1 MNVTSNGVQ
10 IRVPAV
16 ANLMI
21 DSADRVGGLTTTP
34 WDFLISKNQSLFN
47 GFFTRIGATEVVLE
61 WNNPNIISG
70 ENNTIQFTVSGSTV
84 VNITIPEQFATVEQL
99 LDLFCTKCNA
109 VTTANRF
116 VVANSNGLYGM
127 SDTLGSPI
135 TIGTVPGG
143 SDALETQLGL
153 QGSGTSF
160 IYPEDADLRSY
171 RYLDFVSSQ
180 LTYNQNLKDSTS
192 SLVDQNVLVRWYMA
206 YDTPTPTDAYGFPIL
221 MGYEP
226 FVLRRLY
233 NPPKQIAWE
242 NNMPIGQL
250 SFQVIGTGLAGG
262 QIIPTFSPLSNWL
275 MTLQISEN

>member
-1 MNVTSNGVQ
+1 
-10 IRVPAV
+10 
-16 ANLMI
+16 MI

-70 ENNTIQFTVSGSTV
+70 ENNTIQFTVAGSTV
-84 VNITIPEQFATVEQL
+84 VNITIPEQFMTVEQL
-99 LDLFCTKCNA
+99 LDLFCVKCNA
-109 VTTANRF
+109 STAPGRF

-127 SDTLGSPI
+127 SDTLGFNI

-143 SDALETQLGL
+143 NDALETQLGL

-192 SLVDQNVLVRWYMA
+192 NLVDQNVLVRWYMSF
-206 YDTPTPTDAYGFPIL
+206 DTPTPTDAYGFPIL